1 MEYREQLS
9 FSKELP
15 FGIEIE
21 VCNKDIKDMN
31 SLKNEKNIQ
40 LQKDGFAF
48 ESKKNAIWKY
58 EHENTNELNQ
68 DLGLEVISPILH
80 NEKIDLIHLKTVL
93 QFLQKINA
101 EVNEICGIHIHMG
114 SEVFQK
120 EMQKLYNFFLFYLYF
135 EPVFYKFSA
144 MGNFGHIREYAY
156 SYASPVV
163 LQMKNG
169 ISIEA
174 LKDYIKENSSSIHKE
189 NALHFKDFS
198 LFDITSSF
206 ELRVFNGTL
215 NECIIENYINMTLSS
230 LEYALSTSFSQ
241 EEYQKRCLQILKVRR
256 EWLSFK
262 PFLENADSL
271 VDEFVNTIFNN
282 TLDKDSFYEQYKG
295 LHL

>member
-1 MEYREQLS
+1 
-9 FSKELP
+9 
-15 FGIEIE
+15 
-21 VCNKDIKDMN
+21 MN
-31 SLKNEKNIQ
+31 YLKNEKNIR
-40 LQKDGFAF
+40 LQKDGFVF

-58 EHENTNELNQ
+58 EHENTNELEQ

-80 NEKIDLIHLKTVL
+80 NAKIDLINLKIVL

-114 SEVFQK
+114 AEVFQK
-120 EMQKLYNFFLFYLYF
+120 EMQKLYNFFLFYLYY

-174 LKDYIKENSSSIHKE
+174 LKNYIKENSSSIHKE

-206 ELRVFNGTL
+206 ELRIFNGTL
-215 NECIIENYINMTLSS
+215 NECIIENYINMHFL
-230 LEYALSTSFSQ
+230 LLF
-241 EEYQKRCLQILKVRR
+241 LKKNIKHAV
-256 EWLSFK
+256 
-262 PFLENADSL
+262 
-271 VDEFVNTIFNN
+271 
-282 TLDKDSFYEQYKG
+282 YKY
-295 LHL
+295 

>member
-21 VCNKDIKDMN
+21 VCNKNIKDMN
-31 SLKNEKNIQ
+31 SLKNEKNIR

-80 NEKIDLIHLKTVL
+80 NEKTDLIHLKTVL

-114 SEVFQK
+114 SKVFQK
-120 EMQKLYNFFLFYLYF
+120 EMQKLYNFFLFYLYY

-156 SYASPVV
+156 SYANPVV
-163 LQMKNG
+163 LQMQNEL
-169 ISIEA
+169 SIET
-174 LKDYIKENSSSIHKE
+174 LKNYIKENSSSWHKE
-189 NALHFKDFS
+189 NALHFKEFS

-241 EEYQKRCLQILKVRR
+241 EEYQTRCLQILKVRR